1 MAIFDNLPAKL
12 RSMYD
17 EGLDEVLIF
26 AIIFIIVLISE
37 KNLNTGDKF
46 ETIPILI
53 IAAFLLVF
61 ANVCRVEEEHREIM
75 NDI

>member
-1 MAIFDNLPAKL
+1 MALFDNLPAKL

-26 AIIFIIVLISE
+26 AIIFIIILISE
-37 KNLNTGDKF
+37 NDAEDKLNI
-46 ETIPILI
+46 IPIVI

-61 ANVCRVEEEHREIM
+61 ANVCRIEEGHHEIM